1 MHYNTNAKA
10 TKKSGSQKNSKHLPR
25 CKRYNNLPQNPTT
38 KNKTNAT
45 IKASFHTTRARDNLH
60 VLAK

>member
-10 TKKSGSQKNSKHLPR
+10 TEKSGSQINSKHLPR
-25 CKRYNNLPQNPTT
+25 CKHYNNLPQNPTT

-45 IKASFHTTRARDNLH
+45 IKASLHIPRARE
-60 VLAK
+60 KFM